1 MQTKTKSDFKAVE
14 YMRQVRN
21 ELSTL
26 IQTDPDRFHNELK
39 QTMADFIA
47 KRQQSSRQ
55 HGNDKSRAEK

>member
-1 MQTKTKSDFKAVE
+1 MQTKTKSDFKAVD

-26 IQTDPDRFHNELK
+26 MQTDPKRFHDELK

-47 KRQQSSRQ
+47 KRQKGSHQQGITKSG
-55 HGNDKSRAEK
+55 GNE